1 MSDKT
6 QRSKFKWL
14 EKLKNIK
21 HIEIYITII
30 FAIILILIFF
40 SSSSSNKS
48 NTYSNAKSNIVT
60 QDTTIT
66 TYVSDMENKLEQIL
80 SQVEGASN
88 VNVMITLDMSNT
100 VVKDNIIEVADFPS
114 VKGIVIVA
122 KGVENT
128 QVKMNILKAVQAVI
142 DISSGR
148 IEILKSN

>member
-1 MSDKT
+1 MNDKP
-6 QRSKFKWL
+6 QRSKVKWI
-14 EKLKNIK
+14 EKLKGIK
-21 HIEIYITII
+21 HIELYITII

-40 SSSSSNKS
+40 SSTNSNKT
-48 NTYSNAKSNIVT
+48 NTYNNKTNIVQEET
-60 QDTTIT
+60 SIT
-66 TYVSDMENKLEQIL
+66 TYINNMETKLEQIL

-88 VNVMITLDMSNT
+88 VQVMITLDMSNS
-100 VVKDNIIEVADFPS
+100 VVKDNMIEVADFPS

-128 QVKMNILKAVQAVI
+128 SVKLNILKAVQAVI